1 MEMGV
6 DIEVGKG
13 IQSIKEMVDYRTN
26 SSCAKLGQEDEYES
40 GCIRLCNRESII
52 YGV

>member
-6 DIEVGKG
+6 EIEVGKG
-13 IQSIKEMVDYRTN
+13 IQSIKETVYYRTN
-26 SSCAKLGQEDEYES
+26 SSCAKLRQEDEYES
-40 GCIRLCNRESII
+40 RCIRLYNRESII